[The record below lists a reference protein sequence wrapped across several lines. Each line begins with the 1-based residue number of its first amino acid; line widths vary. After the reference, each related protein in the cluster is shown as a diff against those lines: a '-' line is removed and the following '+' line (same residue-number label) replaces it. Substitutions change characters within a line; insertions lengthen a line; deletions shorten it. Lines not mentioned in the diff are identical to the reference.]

1 MKKFIKW
8 IYANKISLSATI
20 SNAVTASVGI
30 TASWTIDSLPSL
42 IMDGVNIAPIIYT
55 VICLITFVAT
65 EFGITGR
72 GFESVITFL
81 ANKQIITEERAK
93 VLLEKS
99 QLSLIKKAEKLQKK
113 AEEEAVQ
120 QSLIT
125 RELEIIRKKQ
135 S

>member
-20 SNAVTASVGI
+20 SNAVAASVGI

-42 IMDGVNIAPIIYT
+42 IVDGVNIAPIIYT

-65 EFGITGR
+65 ELGITGR

>member
-20 SNAVTASVGI
+20 SNAVAASVGI
-30 TASWTIDSLPSL
+30 TASWAIDSLPSL
-42 IMDGVNIAPIIYT
+42 IVDGVNIAPIIYT

-65 EFGITGR
+65 ELGITGR

>member
-55 VICLITFVAT
+55 AICLITFVAT